1 VNRTFAS
8 QEEAYDLFN
17 QYAKKKGFGIRK
29 GSVKIKKSLKRVF
42 CIVRFIAIELLI
54 GAVLKK
60 KKTECLSRIGNLES
74 MKEERDLTF
83 YEWKSRKDVK
93 EKRD

>member
-1 VNRTFAS
+1 MNRTFAS

-29 GSVKIKKSLKRVF
+29 GSVKIKTNLKKVF

-60 KKTECLSRIGNLES
+60 QKTECPDWQSGEH
-74 MKEERDLTF
+74 EG
-83 YEWKSRKDVK
+83 RK
-93 EKRD
+93 RSHFL